1 MTVFRPFHQLA
12 NYATSSS
19 RTLITI
25 SMLTTPLVACE
36 KPTHCTINSECG
48 SDFLCREG
56 ICKPKCLTYL
66 TCNYTEGEAC
76 VDGACDIPTAD
87 YCSHVVPTQTPPDMT
102 PYAPCPPSLL
112 GDEGVAGEGAAA
124 GTEATDNTDT
134 TDNTDIM
141 AGSEMTAGT
150 EMTTET
156 QDTAGTEMIAG
167 TEALAGT
174 EEMPTPETDAGTE
187 EMPETSAGDEVA
199 AGVETVAGAEN

>member
-66 TCNYTEGEAC
+66 TCNYEEGEAC
-76 VDGACDIPTAD
+76 VDGACEIPTAD

-102 PYAPCPPSLL
+102 PYAPCPPSQL
-112 GDEGVAGEGAAA
+112 GDGGVAGEEAAA
-124 GTEATDNTDT
+124 GTEATENTEP
-134 TDNTDIM
+134 M
-141 AGSEMTAGT
+141 AGSEMVAGT
-150 EMTTET
+150 EMTTEA
-156 QDTAGTEMIAG
+156 QDTAGTATAAG

-174 EEMPTPETDAGTE
+174 EETPAPETDAGAE
-187 EMPETSAGDEVA
+187 DMPEMSAGDEVA